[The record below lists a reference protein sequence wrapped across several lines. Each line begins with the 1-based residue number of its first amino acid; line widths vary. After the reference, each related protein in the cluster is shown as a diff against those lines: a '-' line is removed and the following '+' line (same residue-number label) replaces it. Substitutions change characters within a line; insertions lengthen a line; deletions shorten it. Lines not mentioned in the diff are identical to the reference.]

1 MRDFCT
7 PVPTQSEVTVKLRP
21 VSKKVAMM
29 LTKININTIIL
40 INLNYLNYLNY
51 LDYQNYLLL
60 TKITINSIMLTSQK
74 ISSTRLIKDF
84 QVTAAKLSLTLT
96 SELIREGKPSDS
108 DMMSQVCGD
117 ICAKDDDNYDQGGI
131 TCGAID
137 EPRKSSK
144 AIDERVI
151 INFRDKNVV
160 IARSRNKNVYR

>member
-21 VSKKVAMM
+21 VSKKVVTR
-29 LTKININTIIL
+29 LTKINLNTIIL
-40 INLNYLNYLNY
+40 INLNYLNYL
-51 LDYQNYLLL
+51 DYRNYLLL
-60 TKITINSIMLTSQK
+60 TKININSIMLTSQK

-117 ICAKDDDNYDQGGI
+117 ICAKDDDNYD
-131 TCGAID
+131 
-137 EPRKSSK
+137 
-144 AIDERVI
+144 
-151 INFRDKNVV
+151 
-160 IARSRNKNVYR
+160 